1 MFDFPVFAAL
11 PRASHISAFSFW
23 GKLMGLGVQRG
34 DGARHLE
41 LLLRFLQPGF
51 GFQVPGVNSL
61 GGGCHS
67 EVFQEVEHRRT
78 THRFPSSPRYVEATG
93 RSIGSEQLWMGEG
106 RPPWPH
112 SGGGHGQGT
121 LFRQESP
128 GSSAAL
134 LTAGRVLLIRVRD
147 LNCQEERDISAFP
160 DSGTAELLFS
170 MYQSSLAWTCRWL
183 QACLSGGKCSAAAPP
198 VWDCYCGTSS
208 GARPCCSQGQRV
220 RESGGGLL
228 SAPRNMAMGGR
239 WWFHGC
245 QF

>member
-1 MFDFPVFAAL
+1 MDSASGQLAQVRRYRLSPEGPALPSWAAGGVGTPAPRTGSTGLPAAFSMGSVPHPHFLYPRYNPGIMFDFPVFAAL

-93 RSIGSEQLWMGEG
+93 RSIGSEQL
-106 RPPWPH
+106 
-112 SGGGHGQGT
+112 
-121 LFRQESP
+121 
-128 GSSAAL
+128 
-134 LTAGRVLLIRVRD
+134 
-147 LNCQEERDISAFP
+147 
-160 DSGTAELLFS
+160 
-170 MYQSSLAWTCRWL
+170 
-183 QACLSGGKCSAAAPP
+183 
-198 VWDCYCGTSS
+198 
-208 GARPCCSQGQRV
+208 
-220 RESGGGLL
+220 
-228 SAPRNMAMGGR
+228 
-239 WWFHGC
+239 
-245 QF
+245 